1 MTMKPSRIARA
12 HSRKQS
18 LSNFPYGL
26 VLLGMLAVRFAALLP
41 HPRMKLG
48 GKRRNRNPRDWRSAR
63 AETSSNSDRTEFNK
77 KARATK

>member
-1 MTMKPSRIARA
+1 MTMKPSRKN
-12 HSRKQS
+12 SREQI
-18 LSNFPYGL
+18 LSNSPYGL
-26 VLLGMLAVRFAALLP
+26 VLLGMLAVRIAALLL

-63 AETSSNSDRTEFNK
+63 VETSSNCDRTEFNN